1 MLTAGDW
8 QDIHQRH
15 APACEQCDDGRHS
28 AIHLSCRQQIW
39 SCPSDRLGH
48 SAASNRRQQ
57 LHSRR
62 SVSPSHDSSHT
73 LVMSI
78 RPAGS
83 QCCHGQSHDS
93 SRALL
98 MLSAKSTH
106 TRTTGNY
113 TDFITNFQKVALPAY
128 DDWDDDAPEMSSGL
142 GRGWRVTLSLTSRSL
157 ALMSRLYDWINTKY

>member
-57 LHSRR
+57 LHSTQ

-83 QCCHGQSHDS
+83 QCCLEQT
-93 SRALL
+93 
-98 MLSAKSTH
+98 ST
-106 TRTTGNY
+106 TPLY
-113 TDFITNFQKVALPAY
+113 TV
-128 DDWDDDAPEMSSGL
+128 
-142 GRGWRVTLSLTSRSL
+142 SLTTVAVHCSCYLPNPHTHGLLETTQILLRIFKKSPSPHMMTEMMTL
-157 ALMSRLYDWINTKY
+157 PRCPVAWEGVGGLPFP